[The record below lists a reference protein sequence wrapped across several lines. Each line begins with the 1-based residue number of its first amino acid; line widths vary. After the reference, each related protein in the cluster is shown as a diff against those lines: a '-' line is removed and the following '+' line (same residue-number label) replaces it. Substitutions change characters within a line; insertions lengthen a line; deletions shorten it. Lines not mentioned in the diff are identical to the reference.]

1 MDLDTLYGRIIDE
14 HLARGRSGKPV
25 KIMTPDGERFGI
37 LSLNWDEETDEWV
50 LCGEEADDGD

>member
-1 MDLDTLYGRIIDE
+1 MDLDTLHGRIFDE
-14 HLARGRSGKPV
+14 SRDPGRRDQPV

-37 LSLNWDEETDEWV
+37 LSLNWDEEADEWV